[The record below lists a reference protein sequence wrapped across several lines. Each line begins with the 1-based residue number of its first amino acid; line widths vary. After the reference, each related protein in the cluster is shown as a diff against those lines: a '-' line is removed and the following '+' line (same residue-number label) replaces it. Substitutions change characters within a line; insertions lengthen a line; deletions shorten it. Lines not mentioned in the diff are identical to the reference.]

1 MWLIQR
7 SDYLSPADIKRQC
20 MRASDRMEE
29 DQRVLKLIEKN
40 IDLFAGNLEIKSEAF
55 DALKQQ
61 LSDYHIIIEAMQIA
75 NDADMEDFRV
85 LGVRVGD
92 EILDGETI
100 FAQME
105 NSLKMKE
112 GYLASEEIYR
122 RKMQTEENV
131 LFCIYYCW
139 KAEQYEALANNSQRL
154 YEEWRQKTEK
164 FDEIAAETNG
174 LFADSEGIRALIQKG
189 QTEIAGAF
197 RQGAYTLN
205 EDDPW
210 RRQIMNAGMRLAMG
224 YDDRGGDQNGPYTL
238 WQRGL
243 DSDRTYIRELI
254 HSYEEYAGYSDQEI
268 DELLQKLNSEGCGYV
283 AFANIVVDE
292 YRRKEEEFE
301 QTFGFPLFLENVNG
315 YSYVDYNRLIIDL
328 YCASDNHKKV
338 KVMRREYDIYDE
350 KEDLSST
357 IGRGTTPEDRIY
369 RFERYMR
376 GHNIPVKIENIECKL
391 DEVYQRCKD
400 EEESGNRVIIST
412 CPVRLEDDE
421 GEPVQ
426 MDGGHA
432 MTVTGLTDDGRI
444 EVSSW
449 GEKYYLSPEDSDYA
463 APEKNR
469 AGNAYIR
476 IQSVRF

>member
-1 MWLIQR
+1 
-7 SDYLSPADIKRQC
+7 
-20 MRASDRMEE
+20 MRASSRIEE
-29 DQRVLKLIEKN
+29 DQRVLEIIGKS
-40 IDLFAGNLEIKSEAF
+40 IDSFAGDLEIKSESF
-55 DALKQQ
+55 EALKQQ

-75 NDADMEDFRV
+75 NATDMADFKV
-85 LGVRVGD
+85 LGGGVGD

-112 GYLASEEIYR
+112 SYLASEEIYR

-131 LFCIYYCW
+131 LFYIYYCW
-139 KAEQYEALANNSQRL
+139 KAGQYEALANNSQRL
-154 YEEWRQKTEK
+154 YEEWREKTER
-164 FDEIAAETNG
+164 FDRIVAETNG
-174 LFADSEGIRALIQKG
+174 LFADSEGIRVLIQKG

-197 RQGAYTLN
+197 RQGVYIFN
-205 EDDPW
+205 GDDQW

-243 DSDRTYIRELI
+243 DSDRNYMRELI
-254 HSYEEYAGYSDQEI
+254 HSYEEYAEYSDKEI
-268 DELLQKLNSEGCGYV
+268 EEFLQKLNSEGCGYV

-292 YRRKEEEFE
+292 YRRKEEEFR
-301 QTFGFPLFLENVNG
+301 QIFGFPLFLENVNG
-315 YSYVDYNRLIIDL
+315 YNYVDYNRLIIDL
-328 YCASDNHKKV
+328 YCASDNHKEV
-338 KVMRREYDIYDE
+338 KVMWREYDIYDE
-350 KEDLSST
+350 NEDISST
-357 IGRGTTPEDRIY
+357 NGRGTTPEDRIY

-376 GHNIPVKIENIECKL
+376 KHDISVKIENIECKQ

-400 EEESGNRVIIST
+400 EEKSGNRVIIST
-412 CPVRLEDDE
+412 CPVRLEDKE

-426 MDGGHA
+426 TDGKHA

-449 GEKYYLSPEDSDYA
+449 GEKYYISPEDSDYA

-476 IQSVRF
+476 IQSVQF